1 MTTGVC
7 RRCGRPLSRDAG
19 DQPETLADL
28 PGAEQPPEAA
38 GMLAGATPF
47 DAQAGTDSGPAEYA
61 ETEGDGLCA
70 DCRAERRGRE
80 R

>member
-1 MTTGVC
+1 MTTAVC
-7 RRCGRPLSRDAG
+7 RRCGRAFSRDAG
-19 DQPETLADL
+19 EGPETLADL

-47 DAQAGTDSGPAEYA
+47 DARVGTDSGPAEYA
-61 ETEGDGLCA
+61 EAEGDGLCA
-70 DCRAERRGRE
+70 DCRAELRGRD

>member
-1 MTTGVC
+1 MTTAVC
-7 RRCGRPLSRDAG
+7 RRCGRAFSRDAG
-19 DQPETLADL
+19 EGPETLADL

-47 DAQAGTDSGPAEYA
+47 DARVGTDSGPAEYA
-61 ETEGDGLCA
+61 EAEGEGLCA
-70 DCRAERRGRE
+70 DCRAELRGRD